1 MNDSFVLGKD
11 VVPVWFNEEA
21 NKGRVRTIYDDNR
34 NVQNVII
41 NSGIKKY
48 VASPGDTIVN
58 SKSGIVVIPKKV
70 EVKEEPVV
78 EETNEEVEEEN
89 PFEIENSEEENNAKK
104 KIFKQKRVQ

>member
-21 NKGRVRTIYDDNR
+21 NKGRVRTIYDDDR

-48 VASPGDTIVN
+48 VASPGDTIIN
-58 SKSGIVVIPKKV
+58 SKNGIVVIPKKV

-78 EETNEEVEEEN
+78 EEINEEVEDEDSFEE
-89 PFEIENSEEENNAKK
+89 ENSEEEDNAKK
-104 KIFKQKRVQ
+104 KIFKQKRV

>member
-48 VASPGDTIVN
+48 VTSPGDTIIN

-70 EVKEEPVV
+70 EVKEESI
-78 EETNEEVEEEN
+78 EEEINEEVEEED
-89 PFEIENSEEENNAKK
+89 PFEKENSEEENNAKK
-104 KIFKQKRVQ
+104 KIYKQKRVQ

>member
-34 NVQNVII
+34 NVQNIII

-78 EETNEEVEEEN
+78 KETKEEAEEEN
-89 PFEIENSEEENNAKK
+89 PFEIENSEEETNAKK
-104 KIFKQKRVQ
+104 KIFKQKRV

>member
-48 VASPGDTIVN
+48 VASPGDTIIN
-58 SKSGIVVIPKKV
+58 SKSGIVVISKKA
-70 EVKEEPVV
+70 EAKEELIA
-78 EETNEEVEEEN
+78 EEINEEAEEEN
-89 PFEIENSEEENNAKK
+89 PFEIENSEEETNAKK